1 MPETG
6 TDDTGTARTV
16 PAILRAEI
24 AAARIEGILLVDP
37 ALARHWRT
45 GQTFVEAAASVG
57 MEDIRLSEAAIM
69 MRLTSNRTQDID
81 ARGAEQGRRLISVMA
96 RPPLLSADPE
106 AGLRRI
112 EAAASPVG
120 SRTPFEDR
128 LESDEYAG
136 LVARALELAA
146 TPLVAGL
153 RAAAE
158 YALRS
163 RRGAPAAER
172 LLFMAVESEARA
184 RSRGDGGVAARWD
197 GPDLLT
203 PAEAHWIAAPSAA
216 LTHGRY
222 LLWSPISGVPLLVA
236 ALESQL
242 TRELGQLGTLRH
254 ELAKLDA
261 AADAARGRSRM
272 ADFVGFV
279 KRQPILTS
287 GQVMEELGVTRATAL
302 ALIATLE
309 GQGSLVDF
317 TARRSAR
324 FWATP
329 TLAAR
334 LRHGPAR
341 PVSRLASSSA
351 GQGAIASDPPA
362 GGEDA
367 EARLEEVFDQLDA
380 AMRSVDATLR
390 RGPG

>member
-1 MPETG
+1 MSGRASNPG
-6 TDDTGTARTV
+6 V
-16 PAILRAEI
+16 PRILRAEI
-24 AAARIEGILLVDP
+24 AAARIEGILLADP

-45 GQTFVEAAASVG
+45 GQAFVEAAASVG
-57 MEDIRLSEAAIM
+57 LEDIRLSAAAIM

-81 ARGAEQGRRLISVMA
+81 ARGAEQGRRLIAVMA
-96 RPPLLSADPE
+96 RPPLLAADPD

-120 SRTPFEDR
+120 HRTPFEDR
-128 LESDEYAG
+128 LEGAEYAG
-136 LVARALELAA
+136 LVARALEADTTPIIAA
-146 TPLVAGL
+146 L
-153 RAAAE
+153 RGAAE

-163 RRGAPAAER
+163 RRSAPAAER
-172 LLFMAVESEARA
+172 LLFMALESEARA
-184 RSRGDGGVAARWD
+184 RSRGDAGAAGRWD
-197 GPDLLT
+197 GPDLLA

-222 LLWSPISGVPLLVA
+222 QVWSPISGISTLVD
-236 ALESQL
+236 ALEAQVA
-242 TRELGQLGTLRH
+242 RELGHLGTLRH

-261 AADAARGRSRM
+261 AAAAARGRSRM

-287 GQVMEELGVTRATAL
+287 GQVMEDLGVTRATAL
-302 ALIATLE
+302 SLIGTLE

-334 LRHGPAR
+334 LRHGSVRAR
-341 PVSRLASSSA
+341 PQAA
-351 GQGAIASDPPA
+351 GQGREA
-362 GGEDA
+362 GKVPELDQPRTREDE
-367 EARLEEVFDQLDA
+367 EARLEELLGELDDA
-380 AMRSVDATLR
+380 LRGVDEVMR
-390 RGPG
+390 RG

>member
-1 MPETG
+1 MAEIERGIP
-6 TDDTGTARTV
+6 R
-16 PAILRAEI
+16 ILKAEI
-24 AAARIEGILLVDP
+24 AAARIEGILLADP

-45 GQTFVEAAASVG
+45 GQIFVEAAASVG

-96 RPPLLSADPE
+96 RPPLLATDPE
-106 AGLRRI
+106 AGMRRI

-120 SRTPFEDR
+120 QRTPFEDR

-136 LVARALELAA
+136 LVARALALEE
-146 TPLVAGL
+146 TPVIAGL

-163 RRGAPAAER
+163 RRTAPAAER

-184 RSRGDGGVAARWD
+184 RSRGVKAAAARWD

-216 LTHGRY
+216 LTYGRY
-222 LLWSPISGVPLLVA
+222 QIWSPISGVATLVEAVA
-236 ALESQL
+236 AQL

-254 ELAKLDA
+254 ELSKLDA
-261 AADAARGRSRM
+261 AAAAARGRSRM
-272 ADFVGFV
+272 ADFVEFV

-287 GQVMEELGVTRATAL
+287 AQVMADLGVTRATAL
-302 ALIATLE
+302 GLIAALE
-309 GQGSLVDF
+309 GQGSLVNF

-334 LRHGPAR
+334 LRHGPGR
-341 PVSRLASSSA
+341 PAKRATAEKLDDPRSR
-351 GQGAIASDPPA
+351 
-362 GGEDA
+362 EDE
-367 EARLEEVFDQLDA
+367 EARLAEVFDELEA
-380 AMRSVDATLR
+380 AMRGVDDALR
-390 RGPG
+390 RSPE